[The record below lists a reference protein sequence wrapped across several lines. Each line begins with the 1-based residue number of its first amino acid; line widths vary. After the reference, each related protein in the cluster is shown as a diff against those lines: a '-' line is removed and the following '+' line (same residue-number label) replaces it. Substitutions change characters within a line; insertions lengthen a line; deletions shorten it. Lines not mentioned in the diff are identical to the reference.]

1 MSALTGGLL
10 YQVYK
15 QVADITEKV
24 SKGKGSLQ
32 SLALAKDV
40 LKKSVTFAL
49 CSEILKCACTLLI
62 YIHFNR

>member
-1 MSALTGGLL
+1 MSELTGGLL

-24 SKGKGSLQ
+24 SNGKGSLQ
-32 SLALAKDV
+32 SLALAKTV

-49 CSEILKCACTLLI
+49 CSEILKCM
-62 YIHFNR
+62 R